1 MKRHSKSSVGLKDS
15 SVFVAASAFA
25 AFSTFAA
32 FAVTMLLL
40 TGRSAT
46 VARGGRGREAWFLG
60 GHGGLGLLAA
70 AGAGGQQTGG
80 GEEKGDAGTLHGL
93 KRC

>member
-1 MKRHSKSSVGLKDS
+1 LTICSSVGFTES
-15 SVFVAASAFA
+15 SLSDAASAFA
-25 AFSTFAA
+25 TFATFA
-32 FAVTMLLL
+32 TFAVAFLLL

-46 VARGGRGREAWFLG
+46 GAWGGRRREAGFLG

-70 AGAGGQQTGG
+70 AGAGGQQTSG
-80 GEEKGDAGTLHGL
+80 GEEQGDAGTLHGL